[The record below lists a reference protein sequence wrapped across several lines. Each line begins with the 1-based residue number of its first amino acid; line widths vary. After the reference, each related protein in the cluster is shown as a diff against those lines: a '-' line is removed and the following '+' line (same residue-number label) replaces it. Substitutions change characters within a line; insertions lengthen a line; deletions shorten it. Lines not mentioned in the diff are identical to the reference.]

1 MRKYAFV
8 AIKPDSVDSVIDV
21 NILGEMENHGIQILT
36 RKFTVLSDDYVD
48 KIYPEKKDKVYLDE
62 LKRFLG
68 SGQSLCLIVKAT
80 DNEDIELMIRNFKE
94 YIRKKYAVT
103 KHVLSDEERPLYENG
118 LHPMQSEITEKLAF
132 RNVIHST
139 SDPVIVQSS
148 IKKIFSESEMLE
160 LREQFPDLYDFW
172 RNVELHSEL
181 VPAPEHK
188 MKIR

>member
-21 NILGEMENHGIQILT
+21 NILGEMEDHGIQILA

-62 LKRFLG
+62 LKHFLG
-68 SGQSLCLIVKAT
+68 SGQSLCMVVKAT
-80 DNEDIELMIRNFKE
+80 DDEDIELTIRNFKE

-103 KHVLSDEERPLYENG
+103 QHLLPDADRSLYENG
-118 LHPMQSEITEKLAF
+118 LHPMQSEIAEKLAF

-139 SDPVIVQSS
+139 SDPATVQSS
-148 IKKIFSESEMLE
+148 IKKIFSENEMLE

-172 RNVELHSEL
+172 KNVELYNEL